1 MKKII
6 AVITT
11 IIILAGLMIIPAHA
25 ATANAAVSVSTA
37 TVKPGDQFTVT
48 VRVSSD
54 VKLGSL
60 QGTLSY
66 SSNLVEFVSSDN
78 ANGAG
83 GLLNIVSYSQS
94 SAGVSEFKVAIT
106 FKAKVAGNATFTF
119 TSTEIGDSNFSQLAN
134 VSASSSISVQAEAP
148 LSSNNYL
155 KSLTLSSGS
164 LSPAFSKSVLNYT
177 VNVPNSVTTMYLT
190 PKVEDS
196 TATTKV
202 TGSANLKVGTNT
214 RKVTVTAQNGATR
227 VYTITIVRASNGSE
241 ETPPPTSS
249 EVTSTPSA
257 NDKDVI
263 FIDGEEMTVV
273 ETLPSDAIPQGFAAT
288 VTKLGDKE
296 VMAVVNEAK
305 TVTMLYLKNPAGE
318 TAFYVYDSAD
328 ISYQPY
334 RPLTVLGLNYI
345 VLDKPKDKD
354 APKGFTP
361 RSLELGDKQYDC
373 WIKDDN
379 QEFYLLYLC
388 GPDGQLGFYLYD
400 KTEGT
405 VQRYVGALS
414 QSGSGNKDTNA
425 NAPVIEVQDSTF
437 GKLGL
442 IIIIPLGLALAAVTV
457 VLIVFITRK
466 EKAPV
471 KTASVKKES
480 SLDFGDDFILKDD
493 Q

>member
-6 AVITT
+6 AVITI
-11 IIILAGLMIIPAHA
+11 IIILAGLMVIPAHA
-25 ATANAAVSVSTA
+25 ASANAAVSVSA
-37 TVKPGDQFTVT
+37 STVKPGDQFTVT

-54 VKLGSL
+54 TKLGSL
-60 QGTLSY
+60 EGTLSY
-66 SSNLVEFVSSDN
+66 SSNLVEFVSGSGV
-78 ANGAG
+78 NGAG
-83 GLLNIVSYSQS
+83 GLLKISRYDETGS
-94 SAGVSEFKVAIT
+94 GVSEFKTTIT
-106 FKAKVAGNATFTF
+106 FKAKVAGTATFTF
-119 TSTEIGDSNFSQLAN
+119 TSTEIGDYDFNNLAN

-148 LSSNNYL
+148 LSGNNYL
-155 KSLTLSSGS
+155 KSLALSSGT

-177 VNVPNSVTTMYLT
+177 VNVPNNVTTMYLT
-190 PKVEDS
+190 PKVEDG

-241 ETPPPTSS
+241 ETPPANSDLP
-249 EVTSTPSA
+249 STPPA

-305 TVTMLYLKNPAGE
+305 TVTMLYLKNPADE

-345 VLDKPKDKD
+345 VLDKPKDVD
-354 APKGFTP
+354 APKGFAP
-361 RSLELGDKQYDC
+361 RALELGDKQYDC

-379 QEFYLLYLC
+379 QDFYLLYLC

-400 KTEGT
+400 KAEGT
-405 VQRYVGALS
+405 VQRYTGGLS
-414 QSGSGNKDTNA
+414 QSGSGNKDTDA

-442 IIIIPLGLALAAVTV
+442 IIIIPLGLALAAVTALLV
-457 VLIVFITRK
+457 VFVTRK
-466 EKAPV
+466 DKAPV
-471 KTASVKKES
+471 KTAPVKKES
-480 SLDFGDDFILKDD
+480 TLDFGDDFILKDD
-493 Q
+493 N